1 MIVNTANLHELI
13 NGSGPCGISE
23 QKQKKVLNQ
32 RYISKIDP
40 YTNQT
45 TLTYKMTW
53 TQYPP
58 RPTKTTTIAAAAVAP
73 QISKRAASRGRRPP
87 RKKGSPS
94 RKNFACCHEKVHSF
108 ENQHRCKERS
118 LKSVKDMVGRLRLRR
133 ISRSGCVS
141 EWVCQSWWW
150 RKKK

>member
-32 RYISKIDP
+32 RYVSKIDP
-40 YTNQT
+40 HTNQT
-45 TLTYKMTW
+45 TLTYKW
-53 TQYPP
+53 HEHSSP
-58 RPTKTTTIAAAAVAP
+58 RPTKTTTFAAAAVAP
-73 QISKRAASRGRRPP
+73 QISKRLQIGAGGRRE
-87 RKKGSPS
+87 RKAPPS
-94 RKNFACCHEKVHSF
+94 RKNFAYCHEKVHSF

-118 LKSVKDMVGRLRLRR
+118 LKSVKAMVGRLRR
-133 ISRSGCVS
+133 ISRSGCGS

-150 RKKK
+150 RKK